1 MTLAP
6 AHIESFRDAVAQ
18 RLGLR
23 IDDSK
28 LDELADVLRLR
39 LRETNSLDVENY
51 LCQFRVSMEE
61 VRAVVCHITVPETY
75 FFRLADHFWALRELV
90 LAHRIRARGESK
102 RLNILSAGC
111 ASGEEPY
118 SIAMVVREN
127 VELTGWEVSIRGIDV
142 NPAMIAKGRAAR
154 YSEWSLREIDPEIK
168 RRYFRQQRRE
178 FHLQDRIREMVSLEE
193 GNLADEHAVFW
204 QSSTYDIIFFR
215 NVLMYFSPEAGRA
228 VVARMAES
236 LVPGGY
242 LFLGPAETLRAV
254 SQDFHLC
261 HTRGAFYY
269 QRRNGVPN
277 NRPEST
283 ANAVS
288 QTAPAAVGESAEPG
302 TDWMAAISQ
311 ASDRVEKL
319 ARTAKY
325 VQDTPPRAES
335 HKDAATKHAP
345 ADVSTV
351 LQLLQ
356 RERFEEALDALP
368 EITDKSRANADVQ
381 LLRAVL
387 LVNSGALSEA
397 EIACMALLKEDDLNA
412 GAHYIMALCKESAG
426 NQHSATEHD
435 QIAIYLDPS
444 FAMPH
449 LHLGLL
455 SKRAGNLSTA
465 RQELHQ
471 ASLLLGRE
479 DSSRVLLFGGGFSR
493 DALASLCRSELQG
506 CGGPA

>member
-1 MTLAP
+1 
-6 AHIESFRDAVAQ
+6 
-18 RLGLR
+18 
-23 IDDSK
+23 
-28 LDELADVLRLR
+28 
-39 LRETNSLDVENY
+39 
-51 LCQFRVSMEE
+51 
-61 VRAVVCHITVPETY
+61 
-75 FFRLADHFWALRELV
+75 
-90 LAHRIRARGESK
+90 
-102 RLNILSAGC
+102 
-111 ASGEEPY
+111 
-118 SIAMVVREN
+118 MVVREN
-127 VELTGWEVSIRGIDV
+127 VELAGWEVKIRGVDV

-204 QSSTYDIIFFR
+204 QPSTYDVIFFR
-215 NVLMYFSPEAGRA
+215 NVLMYFSPQAGSTI
-228 VVARMAES
+228 VARMAES
-236 LVPGGY
+236 IVPGGY

-261 HTRGAFYY
+261 HTHGAFYY

-277 NRPEST
+277 ARADRT
-283 ANAVS
+283 AKAVS
-288 QTAPAAVGESAEPG
+288 QTAPAAVDQLAESG
-302 TDWMAAISQ
+302 TDWIAAINQ

-319 ARTAKY
+319 TRTAKY
-325 VQDTPPRAES
+325 VQATPQRAKS
-335 HKDAATKHAP
+335 HKDAATKHTP
-345 ADVSTV
+345 ADISTV

-356 RERFEEALDALP
+356 RERFEEALAALP

-387 LVNSGALSEA
+387 LANSGALAEA
-397 EIACMALLKEDDLNA
+397 EHACLALLKEDDLNA
-412 GAHYIMALCKESAG
+412 GAHYIMALCKEYTGS
-426 NQHSATEHD
+426 QHSAVEHD
-435 QIAIYLDPS
+435 QIAVYLDPS

-455 SKRAGNLSTA
+455 SKRSGNLSTA

-471 ASLLLGRE
+471 ASLLLARE
-479 DSSRVLLFGGGFSR
+479 DSSRILLFGGGFSR
-493 DALASLCRSELQG
+493 EALAALCRNELQG